1 MNNNFLDTNNFK
13 YLINFV
19 FNDIKQKTHYDIS
32 NNNKYINIFK
42 KLVQTIHKKNMNKR
56 VSKEYLNNL
65 VIDKCVPFIIKQL
78 EKENTKIQSH
88 EQRDITISNRPMTS
102 KYSKQPNKQNQMNQP
117 NDFSYL
123 TLNNQENVIV
133 DNVAGI
139 SSRNGEKIDYSSR
152 LKEFQEDRGYDN
164 GSNMKNPNQLS
175 NVNELIGGNNNN
187 TEDKIDIMKKMQE
200 LQNERNYV
208 EQNTNMNNFD
218 SNNNTQ
224 NIRNN
229 EQLNQVTNQNV
240 EIDNSF
246 LQQLY
251 ANNANN
257 ANNTN
262 NANNANNNENDPT
275 NELLLNKLSN
285 NYLEDVDGGDN
296 ELVSSYQNLELNIID
311 KSNNNKLPQYNSN
324 IDNLVEEQDSSKK
337 EENNNELKQQ
347 IWQSTNFNYGRKKRI
362 LCIDVSNNLETIAK
376 DKPAIDNISG
386 NYWSNF
392 RVNLKEDFIIDKV
405 SDIYLESITI
415 NRPAQANNFSN
426 LYYVIDIDEF
436 NIKTNTNNTFMA
448 DKFIIP
454 NENTESFGN
463 NKIMKYHKKSNY
475 VAQINPTK
483 LSSLT
488 FSITNENNETVN
500 TSINADSTTTVVAFT
515 PSGNTGTININGY
528 GTNLHKNDAVYNG
541 NNNLVGILTA
551 DGTTNAIT
559 FGGGTLVDLGASEK
573 LFLSSFKTNVLIKH
587 ADGYSIGDT
596 SLTVDTVD
604 ATTKF
609 SKNSNVYLGNGNFV
623 GKVTEVSGTFEA
635 EQQDTITIGDG
646 TQIHLSD
653 NDILYNGNPLPTVF
667 SSNSKANRMIMEF
680 VLITK

>member
-1 MNNNFLDTNNFK
+1 
-13 YLINFV
+13 
-19 FNDIKQKTHYDIS
+19 
-32 NNNKYINIFK
+32 
-42 KLVQTIHKKNMNKR
+42 MNKR

-78 EKENTKIQSH
+78 EKENTKIQPH
-88 EQRDITISNRPMTS
+88 EQRDITISNRPMAS
-102 KYSKQPNKQNQMNQP
+102 KYPNQPNKMNQP

-123 TLNNQENVIV
+123 TLNNQENVVV

-164 GSNMKNPNQLS
+164 GTHLKNPNQLS
-175 NVNELIGGNNNN
+175 NVNELMGKNNDN
-187 TEDKIDIMKKMQE
+187 EDKIDIMKKMQE

-208 EQNTNMNNFD
+208 EQNTNMNNFN
-218 SNNNTQ
+218 SNNNMQ

-251 ANNANN
+251 E
-257 ANNTN
+257 N

-324 IDNLVEEQDSSKK
+324 IENLVEEQDSSKK

-448 DKFIIP
+448 DKFVIP

-500 TSINADSTTTVVAFT
+500 TSIESTHKTTVDSFT
-515 PSGNTGTININGY
+515 ASGHTTTININNGD
-528 GTNLHKNDAVYNG
+528 GTHFKKNDAVYNG

-551 DGTTNAIT
+551 DGNANDIT
-559 FGGGTLVDLGASEK
+559 FGGGTLIDLGTGEE
-573 LFLSSFKTNVLIKH
+573 LFLSTFKTNVIINN
-587 ADGYSIGDT
+587 ADGYSIGES
-596 SLTVDTVD
+596 SLIVDNGSGGGSD
-604 ATTKF
+604 SETKF

-623 GKVTEVSGTFEA
+623 GKVTAVPDA
-635 EQQDTITIGDG
+635 ATITIGDG

>member
-42 KLVQTIHKKNMNKR
+42 KLVQTIHKTNMNKR

-102 KYSKQPNKQNQMNQP
+102 KYSNQPNQMNQP

-257 ANNTN
+257 ANNVN
-262 NANNANNNENDPT
+262 NANNANNMNNMNNANNMNNMNNMNNVGNNQGNILGTQSTEISNLNNSGGCGMLPNFT
-275 NELLLNKLSN
+275 NQLS
-285 NYLEDVDGGDN
+285 GGDM
-296 ELVSSYQNLELNIID
+296 
-311 KSNNNKLPQYNSN
+311 
-324 IDNLVEEQDSSKK
+324 
-337 EENNNELKQQ
+337 
-347 IWQSTNFNYGRKKRI
+347 
-362 LCIDVSNNLETIAK
+362 
-376 DKPAIDNISG
+376 
-386 NYWSNF
+386 
-392 RVNLKEDFIIDKV
+392 
-405 SDIYLESITI
+405 
-415 NRPAQANNFSN
+415 
-426 LYYVIDIDEF
+426 
-436 NIKTNTNNTFMA
+436 FM
-448 DKFIIP
+448 
-454 NENTESFGN
+454 ENTSYHDDMYM
-463 NKIMKYHKKSNY
+463 KIN
-475 VAQINPTK
+475 
-483 LSSLT
+483 
-488 FSITNENNETVN
+488 
-500 TSINADSTTTVVAFT
+500 
-515 PSGNTGTININGY
+515 
-528 GTNLHKNDAVYNG
+528 
-541 NNNLVGILTA
+541 
-551 DGTTNAIT
+551 
-559 FGGGTLVDLGASEK
+559 
-573 LFLSSFKTNVLIKH
+573 
-587 ADGYSIGDT
+587 
-596 SLTVDTVD
+596 
-604 ATTKF
+604 
-609 SKNSNVYLGNGNFV
+609 
-623 GKVTEVSGTFEA
+623 
-635 EQQDTITIGDG
+635 
-646 TQIHLSD
+646 
-653 NDILYNGNPLPTVF
+653 
-667 SSNSKANRMIMEF
+667 
-680 VLITK
+680 